1 MADRE
6 KGRKWDGRSRI
17 PDDTYRKNW
26 EDIFNCTK
34 EKKKKQYNDFDSFD
48 SNWSTSFKEVQKE
61 EELDPETQEYVD
73 SLKEKI

>member
-1 MADRE
+1 MSKRE
-6 KGRKWDGRSRI
+6 YGRKWDGVSRI

-26 EDIFNCTK
+26 NNIFGQK
-34 EKKKKQYNDFDSFD
+34 EKTESEKLQENLEPIA
-48 SNWSTSFKEVQKE
+48 NNKE